1 METKVKPT
9 VETWLCRGYLFLMLA
24 LLPLAVHNGFFD
36 ITETKTIC
44 FTVPTVVFVLARLG
58 FTLYRENGLPRRR
71 LAGAEWAALALCLIC
86 FIASAAGGDFAG
98 SFLGERGRYQGLG
111 MMWLY
116 AALYFAFSGARVRS
130 GDVLVPLGLGLF
142 LSGALT
148 VCNHLGYDV
157 LGFCSQL
164 GEFDRGR
171 YISTLGNI
179 NFAGAY
185 LTLVWPVCAAALL
198 TERRLWKGILL
209 GIVCV
214 TGLWA
219 AMAVRSESA
228 VLGIGAALVL
238 LPLLAKK
245 EPDALRRYPLLLAGT
260 ALSVLAYRAVVYDF
274 GKRLS
279 SLGRHFSEP
288 AVMLPLAVLGAAAYF
303 LLRKRENKTLLLVR
317 KIYAYILLGAAVL
330 AAVVLVLLNTV
341 WSAVPL
347 GGMDDWLHFSDAWG
361 TDRVGVWKYSLSLF
375 GDFPFGKKLIGGGC
389 GVLAALDVQH
399 RYFPDAILDAAH
411 CEYIQLLLNWGVLG
425 LGAYLAWIVLT
436 LRRVWKKGGALAF
449 ALAAGLLGYGVQAL
463 VNIAQAPGISL
474 FFVLLAVLR
483 GQNDA
488 EELTCG

>member
-44 FTVPTVVFVLARLG
+44 FTVPTVVFVLVRLG

-116 AALYFAFSGARVRS
+116 AALYFAFSGVRMRS

-148 VCNHLGYDV
+148 VCNHLGY
-157 LGFCSQL
+157 
-164 GEFDRGR
+164 
-171 YISTLGNI
+171 
-179 NFAGAY
+179 
-185 LTLVWPVCAAALL
+185 
-198 TERRLWKGILL
+198 
-209 GIVCV
+209 
-214 TGLWA
+214 
-219 AMAVRSESA
+219 
-228 VLGIGAALVL
+228 
-238 LPLLAKK
+238 
-245 EPDALRRYPLLLAGT
+245 DALRRYPLLLAGT

-288 AVMLPLAVLGAAAYF
+288 AVMLPLAVLGAAVYF

-361 TDRVGVWKYSLSLF
+361 TDRVGVWKYCLSLF

-425 LGAYLAWIVLT
+425 LGAYLAWIVLA
-436 LRRVWKKGGALAF
+436 LRRAWKKGGALAF

>member
-1 METKVKPT
+1 M
-9 VETWLCRGYLFLMLA
+9 
-24 LLPLAVHNGFFD
+24 
-36 ITETKTIC
+36 
-44 FTVPTVVFVLARLG
+44 PTVVFVLARLG

-116 AALYFAFSGARVRS
+116 AALYFAFSGVRMRS

-228 VLGIGAALVL
+228 GARY
-238 LPLLAKK
+238 
-245 EPDALRRYPLLLAGT
+245 RRGA
-260 ALSVLAYRAVVYDF
+260 R
-274 GKRLS
+274 
-279 SLGRHFSEP
+279 
-288 AVMLPLAVLGAAAYF
+288 AAAAACE
-303 LLRKRENKTLLLVR
+303 K
-317 KIYAYILLGAAVL
+317 GAGRA
-330 AAVVLVLLNTV
+330 
-341 WSAVPL
+341 
-347 GGMDDWLHFSDAWG
+347 
-361 TDRVGVWKYSLSLF
+361 
-375 GDFPFGKKLIGGGC
+375 
-389 GVLAALDVQH
+389 
-399 RYFPDAILDAAH
+399 
-411 CEYIQLLLNWGVLG
+411 
-425 LGAYLAWIVLT
+425 
-436 LRRVWKKGGALAF
+436 
-449 ALAAGLLGYGVQAL
+449 AAGIRCCSPEQRFPCSLTGRSFMISENGS
-463 VNIAQAPGISL
+463 PRSDGI
-474 FFVLLAVLR
+474 FR
-483 GQNDA
+483 NRR
-488 EELTCG
+488 

>member
-44 FTVPTVVFVLARLG
+44 FTVPTVVFVLVRLG

-198 TERRLWKGILL
+198 TERRLWKEILL

-228 VLGIGAALVL
+228 VLGIGAALAL

-347 GGMDDWLHFSDAWG
+347 GGMDDWLRFSDAWG
-361 TDRVGVWKYSLSLF
+361 TDRVGVWKYCLLGSSAISRSGKSSSAAAAACSRRSMCSTGISRTPFSMPRTANISSSCSTGACSVWGRISRGSFWRCAARGKRAARSPSLSRR
-375 GDFPFGKKLIGGGC
+375 DFSATVC
-389 GVLAALDVQH
+389 
-399 RYFPDAILDAAH
+399 R
-411 CEYIQLLLNWGVLG
+411 LLS
-425 LGAYLAWIVLT
+425 T
-436 LRRVWKKGGALAF
+436 LRRRPVFRSFSCCLPFF
-449 ALAAGLLGYGVQAL
+449 ADKMTRR
-463 VNIAQAPGISL
+463 N
-474 FFVLLAVLR
+474 
-483 GQNDA
+483 
-488 EELTCG
+488 

>member
-44 FTVPTVVFVLARLG
+44 FTVPTVVFVLVRLG

-214 TGLWA
+214 AGLWA

-260 ALSVLAYRAVVYDF
+260 ALSVLAYRAIVYDF

-288 AVMLPLAVLGAAAYF
+288 AVMLPLAVLGVAAYF

-347 GGMDDWLHFSDAWG
+347 GGMDDWLHFSD
-361 TDRVGVWKYSLSLF
+361 S
-375 GDFPFGKKLIGGGC
+375 
-389 GVLAALDVQH
+389 
-399 RYFPDAILDAAH
+399 
-411 CEYIQLLLNWGVLG
+411 
-425 LGAYLAWIVLT
+425 
-436 LRRVWKKGGALAF
+436 
-449 ALAAGLLGYGVQAL
+449 
-463 VNIAQAPGISL
+463 
-474 FFVLLAVLR
+474 
-483 GQNDA
+483 
-488 EELTCG
+488 

>member
-58 FTLYRENGLPRRR
+58 FTLYRENGLPHRR

-198 TERRLWKGILL
+198 TERRLWKGVLL

-228 VLGIGAALVL
+228 VLGIGAALAL

-245 EPDALRRYPLLLAGT
+245 EPDALRRCPLLLTGT
-260 ALSVLAYRAVVYDF
+260 ALSVLAYRAIVYDF

-303 LLRKRENKTLLLVR
+303 LLRLLQLIFSGTSKLAERCEITVSAGNNSITLEGIVDTGNSVEDIFGGGEVIIADGEYVKTLFGEIDPAINREIRSRYRVMPC
-317 KIYAYILLGAAVL
+317 G
-330 AAVVLVLLNTV
+330 TV
-341 WSAVPL
+341 
-347 GGMDDWLHFSDAWG
+347 
-361 TDRVGVWKYSLSLF
+361 T
-375 GDFPFGKKLIGGGC
+375 GGG
-389 GVLAALDVQH
+389 
-399 RYFPDAILDAAH
+399 
-411 CEYIQLLLNWGVLG
+411 
-425 LGAYLAWIVLT
+425 T
-436 LRRVWKKGGALAF
+436 LEAF
-449 ALAAGLLGYGVQAL
+449 RCDTAL
-463 VNIAQAPGISL
+463 VSDGKRSVRLNKPI
-474 FFVLLAVLR
+474 LAVSKTPLKDDYAAIVNPR
-483 GQNDA
+483 IFM
-488 EELTCG
+488 